1 MIKRLL
7 PYPSSLREHASPM
20 AGYAR
25 RRETPAIMGHHRIPH
40 PTMVEKASFFSW
52 ERKPLVSSPNL
63 SFLKVKIHFVN
74 EKLVFLSLRARE

>member
-1 MIKRLL
+1 MRK
-7 PYPSSLREHASPM
+7 P
-20 AGYAR
+20 
-25 RRETPAIMGHHRIPH
+25 PH

-74 EKLVFLSLRARE
+74 EKLVFLSQRERGNRASQSETLRVPPMPND

>member
-1 MIKRLL
+1 
-7 PYPSSLREHASPM
+7 M

-25 RRETPAIMGHHRIPH
+25 RRDTRSDGTSRIPH

-74 EKLVFLSLRARE
+74 EKLVFLSIREREQIRFL